1 MIRPVASRGSLGKEP
16 RIPRIQPVEKENA
29 PEESRPLMEQA
40 EQASGQMLNFFKQMA
55 VSPAS
60 FKSFMEMDGAL
71 HGGALDPKTREV
83 VYIATS
89 DYNGCTY

>member
-1 MIRPVASRGSLGKEP
+1 M
-16 RIPRIQPVEKENA
+16 PRIQPIEKENA
-29 PEESRPLMEQA
+29 PEESRPLMEQG
-40 EQASGQMLNFFKQMA
+40 EQAAGQMLNFFKQMA

-60 FKSFMEMDGAL
+60 FKSFMGMDSAL
-71 HGGALDPKTREV
+71 QGGALDPETREV

>member
-1 MIRPVASRGSLGKEP
+1 MIKVVMQGMGKEQ
-16 RIPRIQPVEKENA
+16 RMPRIQPVEPDNA
-29 PEESRPLMEQA
+29 PEQSRELMEQG
-40 EQASGQMLNFFKQMA
+40 EQAAGQMLNYFKQMA

-60 FKSFMEMDGAL
+60 FKAYMEFEGAL
-71 HGGALDPKTREV
+71 QGGALGQETHES

>member
-1 MIRPVASRGSLGKEP
+1 
-16 RIPRIQPVEKENA
+16 
-29 PEESRPLMEQA
+29 
-40 EQASGQMLNFFKQMA
+40 MLNFFKQMA

-60 FKSFMEMDGAL
+60 FLAYMDFDADL
-71 HGGALDPKTREV
+71 QGGALDQLTHEA

>member
-1 MIRPVASRGSLGKEP
+1 M
-16 RIPRIQPVEKENA
+16 PRIQPVEKENA
-29 PEESRPLMEQA
+29 PEESRALMEQGEEA
-40 EQASGQMLNFFKQMA
+40 AGQMLNFFKQMA

-60 FKSFMEMDGAL
+60 FKGYLEIDGAL
-71 HGGALDPKTREV
+71 QGGALDPKTREV

>member
-1 MIRPVASRGSLGKEP
+1 M
-16 RIPRIQPVEKENA
+16 PRIQPVEKENA
-29 PEESRPLMEQA
+29 LEESRPLMKQGEQA
-40 EQASGQMLNFFKQMA
+40 AGQMLNFFKQMA

-60 FKSFMEMDGAL
+60 FKSFLEIDGAL
-71 HGGALDPKTREV
+71 QGGALDPKTREV

>member
-1 MIRPVASRGSLGKEP
+1 M
-16 RIPRIQPVEKENA
+16 PRIQPVEKENA
-29 PEESRPLMEQA
+29 PEESRPLMEKG
-40 EQASGQMLNFFKQMA
+40 EQAAGQMLNFFKQMA

-60 FKSFMEMDGAL
+60 FKSFLEMDGAL
-71 HGGALDPKTREV
+71 QGGALDPKTREV

>member
-1 MIRPVASRGSLGKEP
+1 M
-16 RIPRIQPVEKENA
+16 PRIQPVEKENA
-29 PEESRPLMEQA
+29 PEESRPLMEQG
-40 EQASGQMLNFFKQMA
+40 EQAAGQMLNFFKQRA

-60 FKSFMEMDGAL
+60 FKGYMELDGAL
-71 HGGALDPKTREV
+71 QGGALDPETRGV